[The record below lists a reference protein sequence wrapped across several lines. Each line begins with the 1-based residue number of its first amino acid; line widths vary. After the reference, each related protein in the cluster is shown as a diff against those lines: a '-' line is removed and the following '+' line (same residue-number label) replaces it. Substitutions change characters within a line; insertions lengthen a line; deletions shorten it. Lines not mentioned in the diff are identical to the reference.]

1 MTLECARS
9 IREDFLQQNAFDDVD
24 TYTSPEKQHA
34 MLAIILSWY
43 DKGLAAIA
51 EDVAFSKVTSMA
63 ALEGIS
69 RMKYVPEGEFA
80 AYMDGLKKQLNQEF
94 AAMTEGGQADA

>member
-1 MTLECARS
+1 
-9 IREDFLQQNAFDDVD
+9 
-24 TYTSPEKQHA
+24 